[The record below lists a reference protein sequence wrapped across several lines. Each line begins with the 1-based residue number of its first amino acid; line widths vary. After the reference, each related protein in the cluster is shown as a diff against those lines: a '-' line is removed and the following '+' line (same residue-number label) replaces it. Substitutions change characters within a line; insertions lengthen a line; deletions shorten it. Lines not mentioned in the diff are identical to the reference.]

1 MINLVLTHASESII
15 STFNNI
21 FLGIYFLKLTDGDI
35 VSVVLFYLVRFISTP
50 IFSYL
55 VNKKLNKKNII
66 NVYRIGIFLNAISFI
81 VLFIMKEKIVD
92 YIYLYAIITSFI
104 SMLYWQPYKAM
115 IYNLKDDEEYKKFNS
130 YNNIVGSIISI
141 LSALGMGY
149 IITTLSY
156 YYVFAIVFIICL
168 IAFLITFKI
177 DIKELF
183 INKFENKNII
193 PLLKNKTA
201 QKMYKM
207 VFYEGVAN
215 CGALKTAFQLIVFLK
230 FSSEFTLG
238 SWNAVFSL
246 LGIITAI
253 LVKNKLKKNKYIQ
266 SYIIAATTILISIMP
281 MIFNSSFVYFIIYT
295 VVYSISIQITTIL
308 MNSAI
313 FNVKEVNILNNC
325 KLEYTFLQ
333 ESIHAIRKSSWR
345 RIIINNCF
353 NKSKF
358 TKLAIGSR
366 NSFTNNI
373 ITRIRI

>member
-141 LSALGMGY
+141 
-149 IITTLSY
+149 
-156 YYVFAIVFIICL
+156 
-168 IAFLITFKI
+168 
-177 DIKELF
+177 
-183 INKFENKNII
+183 
-193 PLLKNKTA
+193 
-201 QKMYKM
+201 
-207 VFYEGVAN
+207 
-215 CGALKTAFQLIVFLK
+215 
-230 FSSEFTLG
+230 
-238 SWNAVFSL
+238 
-246 LGIITAI
+246 
-253 LVKNKLKKNKYIQ
+253 
-266 SYIIAATTILISIMP
+266 
-281 MIFNSSFVYFIIYT
+281 
-295 VVYSISIQITTIL
+295 
-308 MNSAI
+308 
-313 FNVKEVNILNNC
+313 
-325 KLEYTFLQ
+325 
-333 ESIHAIRKSSWR
+333 
-345 RIIINNCF
+345 
-353 NKSKF
+353 
-358 TKLAIGSR
+358 
-366 NSFTNNI
+366 
-373 ITRIRI
+373 